1 MEDYEKII
9 ILYDYYGELFN
20 EKQKV
25 YFEAYYFNNLSLAE
39 IAENEDKSRNAI
51 HKCIKGVVNKLYEYE
66 NILGLYDRDLKLREI
81 IDKIDDC
88 KLKKELEGL
97 LWGINYQ

>member
-1 MEDYEKII
+1 MEDYERIV

-20 EKQKV
+20 EKQRW

-39 IAENEDKSRNAI
+39 IALNEDKSRNAI
-51 HKCIKGVVNKLYEYE
+51 HKSIKGVVNKLYEYE
-66 NILGLYDRDLKLREI
+66 NILGLYQKDLKLKELI
-81 IDKIDDC
+81 SKIDDD

-97 LWGINYQ
+97 L